1 MKWSVPWL
9 PRISL
14 WVLPMGIL
22 LFLLLIVSR
31 PDLISTEII
40 SQQQAV
46 GTLIVSAL
54 LLILIQFHRTNQR
67 LVEVLKVANAIG
79 RGDYEVRSK
88 VKGRDHIGRL
98 SHATNLMAAKIGASI
113 MELEDSQRKLEES
126 QADLEEQNR
135 ELSDSVELRKKFGE
149 YLSRISSIEVNVI
162 ANATLDSLIEIS
174 NCQVGIFYLFNKQR
188 GEFNSISQR
197 GLDQSFLRNF
207 TGADAMEGLPGEI
220 MRRKEWITLEDI
232 DPEALPDLNLG
243 FTKAKIKN
251 FYGIPIQFQNKF
263 LGVIVLAGI
272 SRVDPNT
279 RQVLFN
285 QIEALGNS
293 LFNANTYRAVQ
304 KQSIL
309 LEEANQ
315 DLLDA
320 HRHKSE
326 FVANMSHELRTPLNS
341 IIGFSGI
348 LLKNRKG
355 VLGESE
361 LNRVEKINRNGKHLL
376 SLINDILDLSK
387 IESGRMDIVDED
399 TDLLPVL
406 RDVVEML
413 QPQADAKQLNLIYQ
427 CPQESLWT
435 QTDGYKLKQV
445 LINLVGNAIK
455 FTKEGAVRLS
465 ATVQDGRKKRIRI
478 QVIDN
483 GIGIRPDSMDLIFQA
498 FSQQDSSTSRDFG
511 GTGLGLTISRSII
524 ELLGGT
530 LTASSEGVNK
540 GATFTVDLPLKGASE
555 PTAAKSK
562 TTPPAEEK
570 KPAEKPV
577 AAKKLLK
584 ETVSALSPR
593 KVEKAKSSNDLKKIL
608 PIAPGKLILV
618 VDDDPDAREFIVQY
632 VKDLGADAIE
642 CGEPRKVPAI
652 VKERKPD
659 LITLDIMMPESNGWE
674 VLGALKADPETA
686 EVPVVIVSMVA
697 DRQKA
702 VTLGAVDALTKPVV
716 QKDFLACIRRT
727 LNSDKITNR
736 KILIVDD
743 LVEYQELMRLWLDDS
758 INEIHTASNGK
769 EALKVLET
777 FTPDVV
783 FLDLM
788 MPVMDG
794 LTFLQEFRS
803 MEKFADVPVIVI
815 TAKSL
820 SVAERKWLESRAEKI
835 MVKGEEMFNEPVID

>member
-1 MKWSVPWL
+1 MKSLISWL
-9 PRISL
+9 PRLSL
-14 WVLPMGIL
+14 WALPLGIL
-22 LFLLLIVSR
+22 ALLLVIVSR

-40 SQQQAV
+40 NQQQAV
-46 GTLIVSAL
+46 GTLIVSAM
-54 LLILIQFHRTNQR
+54 LLILVQFHRTNQR
-67 LVEVLKVANAIG
+67 LREVLKVANAIG
-79 RGDYEVRSK
+79 RGNYAVRSK

-98 SHATNLMAAKIGASI
+98 SYATNLMAAKIGAVI
-113 MELEDSQRKLEES
+113 EDLEESQEKLEES
-126 QADLEEQNR
+126 QAGLEKQNL
-135 ELSDSVELRKKFGE
+135 ELSASMELRKKFGE
-149 YLSRISSIEVNVI
+149 FLSRISSIEINVI
-162 ANATLDSLIEIS
+162 ANATLDSVIEIS
-174 NCQVGIFYLFNKQR
+174 NCQVGIFYLFNKQS
-188 GEFNSISQR
+188 GEFHTISQR

-207 TGADAMEGLPGEI
+207 TGADAGAMEGLPGEI
-220 MRRKEWITLEDI
+220 MRRKQWITLEDI
-232 DPEALPDLNLG
+232 DGEALPDLNLG
-243 FTKAKIKN
+243 FTKAKIRN
-251 FYGIPIQFQNKF
+251 FYGIPIQFQKKF
-263 LGVIVLAGI
+263 LGVIILAGI

-279 RQVLFN
+279 RQVLSN
-285 QIEALGNS
+285 QIEALGNA
-293 LFNANTYRAVQ
+293 LFNADTYRSVQ

-315 DLLDA
+315 ELLTA
-320 HRHKSE
+320 HKHKSE

-355 VLGESE
+355 ILGESE
-361 LNRVEKINRNGKHLL
+361 LSRVEKINRNGKHLL

-387 IESGRMDIVDED
+387 IESGRMDIINED
-399 TDLLPVL
+399 TDLIPFL

-413 QPQADAKQLNLIYQ
+413 QPQADAKQL
-427 CPQESLWT
+427 SLLYECSEDSLRT

-445 LINLVGNAIK
+445 IINLVGNAIK
-455 FTKEGAVRLS
+455 FTKEGSVRLT
-465 ATVQDGRKKRIRI
+465 AALLDGRKKKIRL
-478 QVIDN
+478 QVIDT
-483 GIGIRPDSMDLIFQA
+483 GVGIRADSMELIFRA

-530 LTASSEGVNK
+530 LTVTSEGVNK
-540 GATFTVDLPLKGASE
+540 GSTFTVELPLNKISA
-555 PTAAKSK
+555 PAADKSK
-562 TTPPAEEK
+562 TAPSEKTEK
-570 KPAEKPV
+570 KRAEKPMV
-577 AAKKLLK
+577 REKPLAPAA
-584 ETVSALSPR
+584 TAPR
-593 KVEKAKSSNDLKKIL
+593 VEEAAAVDDLKKIL
-608 PIAPGKLILV
+608 PIAPGKRILV

-642 CGEPRKVPAI
+642 CGEPLKVPAMVI
-652 VKERKPD
+652 EHKPD

-674 VLGALKADPETA
+674 VLSTLKANPETA
-686 EVPVVIVSMVA
+686 DVPVVIVSMVA

-702 VTLGAVDALTKPVV
+702 VTFGAVDALTKPVV

-727 LNSDKITNR
+727 LNADKITNR

-758 INEIHTASNGK
+758 LNEIQTAGNGK
-769 EALKVLET
+769 EALEVLKT

-803 MEKFADVPVIVI
+803 MEKFAEIPVIVI

-820 SVAERKWLESRAEKI
+820 SVAERKWLELRAEKI

>member
-1 MKWSVPWL
+1 M
-9 PRISL
+9 PRLTL

-22 LFLLLIVSR
+22 VFLLIIVIR
-31 PDLISTEII
+31 PDLISTEIV

-46 GTLIVSAL
+46 GTLIMSAML
-54 LLILIQFHRTNQR
+54 VIVVQFHRTNQR
-67 LVEVLKVANAIG
+67 LKEVLKVANAIG
-79 RGDYEVRSK
+79 RGDYTVQSM
-88 VKGRDHIGRL
+88 VKGSDHIGRL
-98 SHATNLMAAKIGASI
+98 AHATNLMAAKSGAII
-113 MELEDSQRKLEES
+113 MELEESRGKLEES

-135 ELSDSVELRKKFGE
+135 ELSASVWIRKKLGDF
-149 YLSRISSIEVNVI
+149 LSRISSIEINVI
-162 ANATLDSLIEIS
+162 ANATLDSAIEIS
-174 NCQVGIFYLFNKQR
+174 NCQVGIFYLFNKQK
-188 GEFNSISQR
+188 GEFHTISQR

-207 TGADAMEGLPGEI
+207 TGTDANAMEGLPGEI
-220 MRRKEWITLEDI
+220 MRRKKWITLEDI
-232 DPEALPDLNLG
+232 DEEALPDLNLG
-243 FTKAKIKN
+243 FTKAKIRN
-251 FYGIPIQFQNKF
+251 FYGIPIQFQQKL
-263 LGVIVLAGI
+263 LGVIILAGI

-279 RQVLFN
+279 RQVLSN
-285 QIEALGNS
+285 QIEALGNA
-293 LFNANTYRAVQ
+293 LFNAETYRSVQ

-315 DLLDA
+315 ELLAA
-320 HRHKSE
+320 HKHKSE

-355 VLGESE
+355 ILGEGE
-361 LNRVEKINRNGKHLL
+361 LSRVEKINRNGKHLL

-387 IESGRMDIVDED
+387 IESGRMDIINED
-399 TDLLPVL
+399 TDLIPFL

-413 QPQADAKQLNLIYQ
+413 QPQADAKQVNLVYE
-427 CPQESLWT
+427 CSEDSLRT

-445 LINLVGNAIK
+445 IINLVGNAIK
-455 FTKEGAVRLS
+455 FTKEGSVRLK
-465 ATVQDGRKKRIRI
+465 AALLDGRKKKIRL
-478 QVIDN
+478 QVIDT
-483 GIGIRPDSMDLIFQA
+483 GVGIRADSMELIFRA

-530 LTASSEGVNK
+530 LTVTSEGVNK
-540 GATFTVDLPLKGASE
+540 GATFTVELPLIKVSAPADESKPAPSE
-555 PTAAKSK
+555 K
-562 TTPPAEEK
+562 TEK

-577 AAKKLLK
+577 VKEKPSAPAAPVVTAK
-584 ETVSALSPR
+584 R
-593 KVEKAKSSNDLKKIL
+593 VEEAGTGDDLKKIL
-608 PIAPGKLILV
+608 PIAPGKRILV

-632 VKDLGADAIE
+632 VKDLGAVAIE
-642 CGEPRKVPAI
+642 CGEPLKVPAL
-652 VKERKPD
+652 VKEHKPD

-674 VLGALKADPETA
+674 VLGVLKADPETA
-686 EVPVVIVSMVA
+686 DVPVVIVSMVA

-702 VTLGAVDALTKPVV
+702 VTFGAVDALPKPVV

-727 LNSDKITNR
+727 LNADKIANR

-743 LVEYQELMRLWLDDS
+743 LVEYQELMRLWLDDNL
-758 INEIHTASNGK
+758 NEIQTAGNGK
-769 EALKVLET
+769 EALEVLKT

-803 MEKFADVPVIVI
+803 MDKFAEIPVIVI

-820 SVAERKWLESRAEKI
+820 SMAERKWLESRAEKI